1 MLLLSYCLNL
11 RSLANNNWLKIMSIA
26 TPVEQLEQ
34 AILKRAQDLVDSHTQ
49 ATQQQKAQ
57 ILAESAK
64 RQQLRERHET
74 EIAKS
79 LAEQHYLRKVQS
91 SEIKMQAE
99 LDELR
104 WHLIQKILNEL
115 QDSLNT
121 LRQQPEAYLSLLQDY
136 LNNAAHHLP
145 EMALWVKVNSND
157 YNWLAP
163 QWEHLLNTAHLP
175 TTCQLSQSET
185 EFSGGLLVSDLA
197 NKVRIDY
204 TFEGLLERFEMNLC
218 QEINQHLFAA

>member
-1 MLLLSYCLNL
+1 
-11 RSLANNNWLKIMSIA
+11 MSVA

-49 ATQQQKAQ
+49 AAQQQKTQ

-64 RQQLRERHET
+64 RQQLREHHET

-79 LAEQHYLRKVQS
+79 LAEQHYRRKVQS

-99 LDELR
+99 LDALR
-104 WHLIQKILNEL
+104 WNLIQNILNEL
-115 QDSLNT
+115 RHSLDE
-121 LRQQPEAYLSLLQDY
+121 LCQQPELYLSLLQDY
-136 LNNAAHHLP
+136 LAHAADHFPNKILCVR
-145 EMALWVKVNSND
+145 ANSRD

-163 QWEHLLNTAHLP
+163 QWQQLIETIHLP
-175 TTCQLSQSET
+175 APAQLSLSET
-185 EFSGGLLVSDLA
+185 EFSGGFLISDLE
-197 NKVRIDY
+197 NQVRIDY

-218 QEINQHLFAA
+218 QEIHQHLFAP

>member
-1 MLLLSYCLNL
+1 
-11 RSLANNNWLKIMSIA
+11 MSIA
-26 TPVEQLEQ
+26 TPVEQLEH

-64 RQQLRERHET
+64 RQQLRERHEI

-104 WHLIQKILNEL
+104 WSLIQTILNQLRQSLNEL
-115 QDSLNT
+115 H
-121 LRQQPEAYLSLLQDY
+121 QQPETYLLLLQDY
-136 LNNAAHHLP
+136 LNSAAHHLP
-145 EMALWVKVNSND
+145 ETALLVKVNSSD

-163 QWEHLLNTAHLP
+163 QWEHLLNSAQLP
-175 TTCQLSQSET
+175 THCQLSQTDT
-185 EFSGGLLVSDLA
+185 EFSGGFLVSDLA

-204 TFEGLLERFEMNLC
+204 TFEGVLERFEMNLC
-218 QEINQHLFAA
+218 QEINQHLFMA